1 MGKKMGTPKVMPKEH
16 ANAPIKYDIEDMQ
29 TKDDMKLMKK
39 DALVQEKTD
48 AILGVCEDDDA
59 ECRAKSKATEDKPKD
74 DTKVQ
79 LRDWDVD
86 EDKEILE
93 SIKYAENKIGKK
105 MPTPKV
111 LPKEHANA
119 PIKYDIEEM
128 SQKEIKATHKEI

>member
-1 MGKKMGTPKVMPKEH
+1 M
-16 ANAPIKYDIEDMQ
+16 
-29 TKDDMKLMKK
+29 
-39 DALVQEKTD
+39 
-48 AILGVCEDDDA
+48 GVCEDDDT
-59 ECRAKSKATEDKPKD
+59 ECRAQSKAVEEKPKEDDKPKD

-79 LRDWDVD
+79 LRDFDND

-93 SIKYAENKIGKK
+93 SIKYAENKLGKK

-128 SQKEIKATHKEI
+128 S